1 MKKYELPIDTGK
13 SLFRVVPAP
22 PIAPGVSALEQLLV
36 EGGDA
41 RIALDPHIGLNRY
54 GCQATPDTGLMAFGS
69 STASVISPA
78 GFAAAA
84 HVRQRLLNAAG
95 VEPPAVTYERELN
108 RIRLALLRLCALA
121 DLPDLDVIFGA
132 SGTDLHAIASQLAG
146 GTASLPARVIM
157 AEAAETGSGVSAA
170 LAGRAPGPR
179 AAQEETAPEIRGCSV
194 REITPVALRLDDGTP
209 REMAA
214 VDAEVESLVRDA
226 VALGRRVLLILVDH
240 SKTGMIAPSL
250 ACVAALHRRWPETVE
265 VLVDAC
271 QFRIAPSTLRAYLE
285 QGFMVALTGSKFLT
299 GPTFSGALL
308 IPAPVARRLRGAAL
322 PRALRAYS
330 ARAEWPACWAARD
343 MLDNAS
349 NFGLLL
355 RWEAA
360 LEELRAFHAVPE
372 AAVAA
377 FLRLFAQAVLSHL
390 RNDPSFE
397 LLPVPPLDRRPL
409 VEATSWDH
417 IQTVF
422 PFLLYRPASHGGK
435 VPLSREETVQ
445 VYRLL
450 QGGLAGQVGS
460 RAHLAPLR
468 FQLGQPV
475 ACGSRDGVPVSALRL
490 CASARLIV
498 EATAQAGRN
507 AAAVIERA
515 LAALDKTALLA
526 RTVRPTSHAA

>member
-1 MKKYELPIDTGK
+1 MKNYELFIDTEK
-13 SLFRVVPAP
+13 PLFRVVPGH
-22 PIAPGVSALEQLLV
+22 IVPGVSALEQLLV

-84 HVRQRLLNAAG
+84 HVRQRLLDAAG

-108 RIRLALLRLCALA
+108 RIRLELLRLCAVA

-132 SGTDLHAIASQLAG
+132 SGTDLHALAALLAG
-146 GTASLPARVIM
+146 ASASLPTRIIM

-170 LAGRAPGPR
+170 LAGRAFGPR
-179 AAQEETAPEIRGCSV
+179 SAQEETPPEIRSA
-194 REITPVALRLDDGTP
+194 REIVPVALRLADGTP

-214 VDAEVESLVRDA
+214 VDAEVESLVREA

-240 SKTGMIAPSL
+240 SKTGMIAPGL

-308 IPAPVARRLRGAAL
+308 IPAPVARRLRGVAL
-322 PRALRAYS
+322 PSVLRAYS
-330 ARAEWPACWAARD
+330 ARAEWPARWAARD

-360 LEELRAFHAVPE
+360 LEELRAFHALPE
-372 AAVAA
+372 AAVAD
-377 FLRLFAQAVLSHL
+377 FLRLFAQAILNHL

-409 VEATSWDH
+409 IEAASWDH

-422 PFLLYRPASHGGK
+422 PFLLYRPAGHGGK

-450 QGGLAGQVGS
+450 QGGLAGQAGL
-460 RAHLAPLR
+460 RTHLMPLR

-475 ACGSRDGVPVSALRL
+475 ACGSRGGVPVSALRL

-507 AAAVIERA
+507 ATAVIERA

-526 RTVRPTSHAA
+526 RTIRPTSHAA